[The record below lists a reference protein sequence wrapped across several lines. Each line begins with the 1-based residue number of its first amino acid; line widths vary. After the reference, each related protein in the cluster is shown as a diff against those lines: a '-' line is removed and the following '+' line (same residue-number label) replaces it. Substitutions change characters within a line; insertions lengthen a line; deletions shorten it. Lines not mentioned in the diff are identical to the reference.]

1 MQHKKC
7 PPLLCWHLKA
17 QGRQCIASADLLS
30 NISRNT
36 STHCKTSRSD
46 TNTQHPRHGSV
57 CSGCNWLDCRKLC
70 GQSCSNLEKYEVCE
84 NNLILIFIFGVSS
97 HLNDPLN
104 ILVFPLVRNLCLLRL
119 SSSSMLVEPH
129 GRKARNRTLDYL
141 LLQVAFKVIYYP
153 PFSNSGPPML
163 LRPALAGYRRLVGVI
178 AAPNLMHLLAETIG
192 SAYWVS
198 CSAFLTRELDP
209 LKP

>member
-1 MQHKKC
+1 M
-7 PPLLCWHLKA
+7 P
-17 QGRQCIASADLLS
+17 
-30 NISRNT
+30 
-36 STHCKTSRSD
+36 
-46 TNTQHPRHGSV
+46 
-57 CSGCNWLDCRKLC
+57 
-70 GQSCSNLEKYEVCE
+70 
-84 NNLILIFIFGVSS
+84 
-97 HLNDPLN
+97 
-104 ILVFPLVRNLCLLRL
+104 
-119 SSSSMLVEPH
+119 VEPH
-129 GRKARNRTLDYL
+129 GQRARNRTLDYL